1 MSATVAEHASG
12 RRERAVRLRALSE
25 PAIGAVLCLTSLA
38 AVLRFAR
45 IGHQGFWFDEGNTAL
60 LVHLSPGKML
70 GLIPQSESTP
80 PLYYCLLWVWARVFG
95 FGEAALRSF
104 SALAGVAVV
113 PFAYGAARKL
123 ISERAGVIAAAL
135 TACNP
140 LLIWY
145 SQEARSYELVVL
157 LSGLS
162 VLAFAYL
169 LEAPSARATALW
181 VIASA
186 LGLATHYYAFL
197 VVVPEAAWLLIV
209 HRRRRE
215 VQVGIV
221 LLGLAGL
228 ALIPLALS
236 QNGTGNANWIG
247 RIALAPRLGQL
258 LPQFLVGFGA
268 PALSLL
274 ERLAEAIVV
283 VALVLLALRSNAVQ
297 RRGALLAGAI
307 LAAGIVLSLLLVA
320 GGVDDLITRNVISLW
335 FPAAV
340 LLAGGLAAPPLRS
353 RAGLAGAGAAAALCV
368 IGVVAAVGVATDRN
382 LQRPDWRAVAREL
395 NTRPFPG
402 TTRLLL
408 IQNYRTLLPLSLYMP
423 GLRFWRHQPTATVSE
438 IDVIAIRAPRVRLCW
453 WGAACNLTPSA
464 LQGSYSIPGFHPI
477 PTRGAYQ
484 FMLARMV
491 SRRPVVLTR
500 ALVAQ
505 ALTATTIR
513 HDGLILQR

>member
-1 MSATVAEHASG
+1 M
-12 RRERAVRLRALSE
+12 R
-25 PAIGAVLCLTSLA
+25 AVLCLTALA
-38 AVLRFAR
+38 AVLRFVR

-113 PFAYGAARKL
+113 PVAYGAARKL
-123 ISERAGVIAAAL
+123 ISERAGVIAAGLA
-135 TACNP
+135 ACNP

-169 LEAPSARATALW
+169 LHTPSARASAVW
-181 VIASA
+181 VAASA
-186 LGLATHYYAFL
+186 LALATHYYAFL
-197 VVVPEAAWLLIV
+197 VVVPEAVWLVVV
-209 HRRRRE
+209 HRRRRP
-215 VQVGIV
+215 VQVGVV
-221 LLGLAGL
+221 LVAVAGL

-258 LPQFLVGFGA
+258 LPQSLIGFGA
-268 PALSLL
+268 PAQTLL
-274 ERLAEAIVV
+274 ERIAEAIVV
-283 VALVLLALRSNAVQ
+283 VALVLLAVRSDAVQ

-307 LAAGIVLSLLLVA
+307 LAAGLVLNLLLVA

-335 FPAAV
+335 IPAAV
-340 LLAGGLAAPPLRS
+340 LVAGGLAAPALRS
-353 RAGLAGAGAAAALCV
+353 RAGLAGAGAAAGLCV
-368 IGVVAAVGVATDRN
+368 IGCIAAIAVAADRN
-382 LQRPDWRAVAREL
+382 LERPDWRTVARVL
-395 NTRPFPG
+395 GPRPAAG
-402 TTRLLL
+402 TDRLIL
-408 IQNYRTLLPLSLYMP
+408 IQEYRTLLPLSLYMH
-423 GLRFWRHQPTATVSE
+423 GLSFWRHQPTITTAE
-438 IDVIAIRAPRVRLCW
+438 IDVVSIGAPRVKLCW
-453 WGAACNLTPSA
+453 WGAACNLTPSRI
-464 LQGSYSIPGFHPI
+464 QGAYAIHGF
-477 PTRGAYQ
+477 RQVSSRRAYQ
-484 FMLARMV
+484 FTIVRLV
-491 SRRPVVLTR
+491 SSRPVRLTHR
-500 ALVAQ
+500 LVAD
-505 ALTATTIR
+505 ALTATTLP